1 MDAGVWQLFA
11 RELRYRGPQ
20 LCSPR
25 QDNRALDEIL
35 QFPDVARPIMALNC
49 DHHIAGDV
57 FDCFTVPLS
66 ECPNEVRYKQWDV
79 FWAFA

>member
-25 QDNRALDEIL
+25 QDNRALNEIL
-35 QFPDVARPIMALNC
+35 QLPNVARLIVTLNC
-49 DHHIAGDV
+49 GHHITGDV
-57 FDCFTVPLS
+57 FD
-66 ECPNEVRYKQWDV
+66 
-79 FWAFA
+79 